1 MALLY
6 PAHLPFFPPAEIK
19 TFPQRQNI
27 IYNPLVLCYKLPKTF
42 KKIKQQMHK
51 IN

>member
-6 PAHLPFFPPAEIK
+6 PVDLPFFSPAEIK

-27 IYNPLVLCYKLPKTF
+27 IYNPLVLCYKLPKTL
-42 KKIKQQMHK
+42 KKLNNKCIK
-51 IN
+51 